1 MNVTVILVGLGM
13 LVALGALIGAADGR
27 AQSQAWR
34 KVADARYANWADRQR
49 QVRRSNK
56 PATRSTPN
64 SCSSLRSCDC
74 RVCRLLRDRG

>member
-49 QVRRSNK
+49 QSAEQQARNEEYTELVLLA
-56 PATRSTPN
+56 AT
-64 SCSSLRSCDC
+64 CDC